1 MIKNV
6 KIPEERIGV
15 IKSCIKELGNKT
27 KTKVVVED
35 KKVKIEGEPLDV
47 WKTKDIVKAIGRG
60 FSPQKAFRLLN
71 DESILYVINL
81 KEYQNTEKGLKR
93 IKGRLIGRE
102 GKTREKIEEISD
114 SIISVY
120 GKTVSI
126 IAYSEKISFVREAI
140 EMLINGSKHNK
151 VYNFL
156 YRCFDDR

>member
-1 MIKNV
+1 MIKNME
-6 KIPEERIGV
+6 IPEERIGV
-15 IKSCIKELGNKT
+15 IKSCIKELGKKT
-27 KTKVVVED
+27 KTNVIVED
-35 KKVKIEGEPLDV
+35 KKVKIEGKPLDV

-60 FSPQKAFRLLN
+60 FSPQRAFRLLN
-71 DESILYVINL
+71 DEIILYVINL

-102 GKTREKIEEISD
+102 GKTREKIEEICD
-114 SIISVY
+114 CIVSVH

-126 IAYSEKISFVREAI
+126 IANSEKISFVEKAI